1 MQKANRLS
9 YKNTLW
15 PNSIGNSRAAAKRT
29 ERDETGAMP
38 MLTRLERIGGDDYR
52 KGFDIDE
59 ETLIK
64 TFGFSGVEYGESM
77 PQKERTEYL
86 NYAYDGFMDLSR
98 ALGVSPQ
105 TLSLGGTL
113 GLAFG
118 SRGRGGRNPALAHFE
133 PGNNAINLTRMRGA
147 GSMAHEFGHAL
158 ANYFA
163 RQVTGAARGP
173 GDLSETV
180 SAGGRIAELNAEKL
194 GGLRKEVYDSFSL
207 IMGTLKYE
215 SKKMAEAEL
224 PGFDD
229 FVESY
234 KLRNT
239 TFLQGAKQAD
249 GRKKEPYWSTPAEL
263 FARAFETWVN
273 EALKSKDPTYRNDF
287 LVRPDKLKAWGKSA
301 EQQDQESKTAGS
313 RATHRAQLYPSGTHL
328 LRVSKAFRNLFD
340 TVLEG
345 TKTVRHEHLGD
356 VEMPY
361 LYSHDVGIQRLSVED
376 MRPLAQ
382 CVLGEVARMC
392 GDQVDVLWKKELRD
406 SEGHDA
412 AARFSV
418 IEGTPDAPGRG
429 IRGLIEIAYNA
440 NLTAVYH
447 EAFHYAQEILFTED
461 ERARLDRDFQPGTE
475 LHERLI
481 RCLMNQGKSH
491 LIEHCSHPREAQ
503 AYAYQEWVKGNLD
516 LRIEEEPRSL
526 FGQLKNFFGKLFGV
540 GREVGF
546 TTPESLFQ
554 AFYDGRLAARANLY
568 EAQAEAET
576 MAEQQAMKGEDDTD
590 RMPSSST
597 SSAPAEE
604 DLAEDHTETLKT
616 T

>member
-1 MQKANRLS
+1 
-9 YKNTLW
+9 
-15 PNSIGNSRAAAKRT
+15 
-29 ERDETGAMP
+29 
-38 MLTRLERIGGDDYR
+38 MLTRLERIGGGDDYR

-64 TFGFSGVEYGESM
+64 TFGFSGVEYGGESM
-77 PQKERTEYL
+77 PPQKERTEYL

-98 ALGVSPQ
+98 ALGGVSPPQ

-118 SRGRGGRNPALAHFE
+118 SRGRGGGRNPALAHFE

-163 RQVTGAARGP
+163 RQVTGGAARGP

-180 SAGGRIAELNAEKL
+180 SAGGKIAELNAEKL

-215 SKKMAEAEL
+215 SKNMAEAEL

-249 GRKKEPYWSTPAEL
+249 GRKKEPYWSTPPAEL

-287 LVRPDKLKAWGKSA
+287 LVRPPDKLKAWGGKSA

-361 LYSHDVGIQRLSVED
+361 LYSHDVG
-376 MRPLAQ
+376 
-382 CVLGEVARMC
+382 G
-392 GDQVDVLWKKELRD
+392 
-406 SEGHDA
+406 
-412 AARFSV
+412 FS
-418 IEGTPDAPGRG
+418 
-429 IRGLIEIAYNA
+429 
-440 NLTAVYH
+440 
-447 EAFHYAQEILFTED
+447 AFLQ
-461 ERARLDRDFQPGTE
+461 
-475 LHERLI
+475 
-481 RCLMNQGKSH
+481 
-491 LIEHCSHPREAQ
+491 
-503 AYAYQEWVKGNLD
+503 
-516 LRIEEEPRSL
+516 
-526 FGQLKNFFGKLFGV
+526 
-540 GREVGF
+540 
-546 TTPESLFQ
+546 
-554 AFYDGRLAARANLY
+554 
-568 EAQAEAET
+568 
-576 MAEQQAMKGEDDTD
+576 
-590 RMPSSST
+590 
-597 SSAPAEE
+597 
-604 DLAEDHTETLKT
+604 KT
-616 T
+616 CAL